1 VDKGF
6 DRADEIGRLRGE
18 IEKLQQ
24 ALALAEE
31 RARVLELA
39 AHEDPITGVF
49 NRRGFER
56 ELARAIAYRARY
68 GTAIGLVIAD
78 FDGFKRVNDSYG
90 HGAGDALLRHVAS
103 LLRRHVRASDSV
115 GRLGG
120 DEFAVLLWQVEEA
133 VAQQKA
139 ASLQAIVG
147 GSALDYGGQSIHAEL
162 SVGVTALAS
171 DDSPNTAFARAD
183 RALYANKA
191 WRKAPR

>member
-147 GSALDYGGQSIHAEL
+147 ASPLDYGGQSIHAEL

-191 WRKAPR
+191 SRKAPR